1 MIYMSD
7 EKLARAIRAQV
18 RRDILHLLCQNEK
31 MSVHQIKDK
40 LNVTES
46 TASRHLKQLYDLG
59 TVEFEKDPPEKFYFL
74 KIKEMKEF
82 LVIYDKI
89 VEKMQ

>member
-1 MIYMSD
+1 MSD

-31 MSVHQIKDK
+31 MSVHHIKDI
-40 LNVTES
+40 LEITES

-59 TVEFEKDPPEKFYFL
+59 IVEFERNPPEKFYFL
-74 KIKEMKEF
+74 KIKDEMQEF
-82 LVIYDKI
+82 LNIFDRI
-89 VEKMQ
+89 TEKMTN